1 VRRHAGLDNNQARR
15 NIRKPGPNPA
25 AAKLLTQNDRSPVIQ
40 PDQMQRVLA
49 CIKPPR
55 RNPAVLSSA
64 RFAPADVT
72 SNSSPRHSQPHR
84 CTHNP
89 KRLPNNVVRQPL
101 GRYPSIWHS
110 WRECRSMEK
119 IVTRAIGGLL
129 LVLISPILLFIWI
142 GLKAERA
149 DPAITMRTT
158 GRLSTYSFVLGSGWI
173 SSFVRRAELRAL
185 PSIWHL
191 VNGDTVLRFE
201 DLARIISP
209 SSRTSA

>member
-1 VRRHAGLDNNQARR
+1 MHSEGQAPSNLASEAIDIPTAAEVIAGMNAKSRDNALEVAEQRYWEVAWDC
-15 NIRKPGPNPA
+15 GCSDEA
-25 AAKLLTQNDRSPVIQ
+25 A
-40 PDQMQRVLA
+40 
-49 CIKPPR
+49 
-55 RNPAVLSSA
+55 SA
-64 RFAPADVT
+64 WVT
-72 SNSSPRHSQPHR
+72 SLMSHLQEQIERMRERQDYDATSPP
-84 CTHNP
+84 
-89 KRLPNNVVRQPL
+89 
-101 GRYPSIWHS
+101 
-110 WRECRSMEK
+110 RECRSMEK

>member
-1 VRRHAGLDNNQARR
+1 
-15 NIRKPGPNPA
+15 
-25 AAKLLTQNDRSPVIQ
+25 
-40 PDQMQRVLA
+40 
-49 CIKPPR
+49 
-55 RNPAVLSSA
+55 
-64 RFAPADVT
+64 
-72 SNSSPRHSQPHR
+72 
-84 CTHNP
+84 
-89 KRLPNNVVRQPL
+89 
-101 GRYPSIWHS
+101 
-110 WRECRSMEK
+110 MEK

-209 SSRTSA
+209 LQGPRRKSANGKDIADIMSGDAIGWEQIELSD